1 MEMPSGEGQRRESPK
16 GQKAQESICPRP
28 GLILWVA
35 PRGTAFQG
43 GSKPLKR
50 RYEAERF
57 RKKAHERK
65 GRRKRCSDH
74 LEGDKALK
82 GEAHERWGLK
92 EVPKEVGIFHA
103 SRG

>member
-1 MEMPSGEGQRRESPK
+1 MPFGEGQWWESPR
-16 GQKAQESICPRP
+16 GRKAQESICPRP
-28 GLILWVA
+28 GLILRVA
-35 PRGTAFQG
+35 RRGTAFQG

-57 RKKAHERK
+57 CKKAHERI
-65 GRRKRCSDH
+65 GRRKRRSDH

-82 GEAHERWGLK
+82 SEAHERWGLK
-92 EVPKEVGIFHA
+92 EASKEVGTSHA